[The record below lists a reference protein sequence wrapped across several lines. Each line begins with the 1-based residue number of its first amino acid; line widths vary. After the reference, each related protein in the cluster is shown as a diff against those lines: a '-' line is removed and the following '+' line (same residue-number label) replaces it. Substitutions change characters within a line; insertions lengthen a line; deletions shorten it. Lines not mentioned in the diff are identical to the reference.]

1 MPYPT
6 EQKARIIV
14 EASLTTD
21 RKAADNHD
29 CSRRSIQNWRDEL
42 DTNTELQERVTELWQ
57 EVREADD
64 WVEDATD
71 TIRTALSF
79 LRTAFDELDPSDP
92 EAVEAVTEATRTL
105 SEAKLTADVI
115 EQRLEGLAGPDA
127 QHRRN

>member
-1 MPYPT
+1 MPYPI

-14 EASLTTD
+14 DASLTTD
-21 RKAADNHD
+21 RKAANKHD

-42 DTNTELQERVTELWQ
+42 DTNTELQERVTELWK
-57 EVREADD
+57 EVRKADD

-71 TIRTALSF
+71 TIRTALAF

-115 EQRLEGLAGPDA
+115 EQRLKGLAGPDA